1 MSIAL
6 DIIFEH
12 TDFIIFEKPA
22 GLSFHS
28 EDGPGFVVQAEQQ
41 LQTKLFSVHRLDKVT
56 SGLIIL
62 AKNKSAAAKFTQLF
76 TENSQKKK
84 QIEKFYIALSDQ
96 KPKKKQGWI
105 KGDMA
110 KARRGAF
117 KLLNTKE
124 NPAITRFYSQSV
136 TPGNRAFLL
145 KPYTGKTHQLRV
157 ALKSLGSPITGDMLY
172 ASQDK
177 SDRVYLHAFALKFNW
192 FDEVIQV
199 INWPN
204 QGDSFQ
210 ISEFEALKSQWSEPW
225 NLDW

>member
-1 MSIAL
+1 MNNLL

-12 TDFIIFEKPA
+12 PDFIIFEKPP

-28 EDGPGFVVQAEQQ
+28 EDGPGFVVKAEQQ

-76 TENSQKKK
+76 TENSQNEK

-105 KGDMA
+105 KGDMV

-124 NPAITRFYSQSV
+124 NPAITRFYSRSV
-136 TPGNRAFLL
+136 IPGIRAILL

-157 ALKSLGSPITGDMLY
+157 ALKSLGSPIIGDSLY
-172 ASQDK
+172 ASQNK

-199 INWPN
+199 INWPK
-204 QGDSFQ
+204 QGDSYQ

>member
-1 MSIAL
+1 MSNQLTIVFDHNDFL
-6 DIIFEH
+6 IF
-12 TDFIIFEKPA
+12 DKPP

-28 EDGPGFVVQAEQQ
+28 ENGPGFVVHAEQQ
-41 LQTKLFSVHRLDKVT
+41 LRSKLYSIHRLDKVT

-76 TENSQKKK
+76 SQNSNNEK
-84 QIEKFYIALSDQ
+84 QIEKFYIALSSQ

-105 KGDMA
+105 KGDMV

-117 KLLNTKE
+117 KLLNSKE

-136 TPGNRAFLL
+136 KPKIRAFLL

-157 ALKSLGSPITGDMLY
+157 ALKSLGSPIIGDTLY
-172 ASQDK
+172 ASQDN

-192 FDEVIQV
+192 NDEVIQ
-199 INWPN
+199 IKNWPSIGKHYLTN
-204 QGDSFQ
+204 DFG
-210 ISEFEALKSQWSEPW
+210 IIKSIWSEPW

>member
-1 MSIAL
+1 MSEQL
-6 DIIFEH
+6 NIIFEH
-12 TDFIIFEKPA
+12 NDFIIFDKPP

-41 LQTKLFSVHRLDKVT
+41 LQTKLYSVHRLDKVT

-76 TENSQKKK
+76 ANNSHIEKK
-84 QIEKFYIALSDQ
+84 IEKFYIALSSH

-117 KLLNTKE
+117 KLLSTKL
-124 NPAITRFYSQSV
+124 NPAVTRFYTQSV
-136 TPGNRAFLL
+136 KPGIRGFLL

-157 ALKSLGSPITGDMLY
+157 ALKSLGSPIIGDVLY
-172 ASQDK
+172 SSGV

-192 FDEVIQV
+192 DDELIQV
-199 INWPN
+199 TCWPTT
-204 QGDSFQ
+204 GDHYLSNDFQ
-210 ISEFEALKSQWSEPW
+210 SLKSQWSQPW

>member
-1 MSIAL
+1 MNTLL

-12 TDFIIFEKPA
+12 PDFIIFEKPP

-28 EDGPGFVVQAEQQ
+28 EDGPGFVVKAEEQ

-76 TENSQKKK
+76 TENSQNEK

-105 KGDMA
+105 KGDMV

-136 TPGNRAFLL
+136 IPGIRAFLL

-157 ALKSLGSPITGDMLY
+157 ALKSLGSPIIGDSLY
-172 ASQDK
+172 ASQNK

-199 INWPN
+199 INWPK
-204 QGDSFQ
+204 QGDSYQ

>member
-1 MSIAL
+1 MNNLL

-12 TDFIIFEKPA
+12 PDFIIFEKPP

-28 EDGPGFVVQAEQQ
+28 EDGPGFVVKAEQQ

-76 TENSQKKK
+76 TENSQNEK

-105 KGDMA
+105 KGDMV

-124 NPAITRFYSQSV
+124 NPAITRFYSRSV
-136 TPGNRAFLL
+136 IPGIRAFLL

-157 ALKSLGSPITGDMLY
+157 ALKSLGSPIIGDSLY
-172 ASQDK
+172 ASQNK

-199 INWPN
+199 INWPK
-204 QGDSFQ
+204 QGDSYQ